1 MTLYTSDRKRHII
14 IWSAVSTFCL
24 IFFLI
29 YNIFSHG
36 VHSPYMTFLFIW
48 PLILGVIPNTIS
60 LVICHHSCKE
70 IHIGAF
76 ALNAYYSGI
85 AAITASS
92 MLRGIFDIAG
102 NASVYQQW
110 LMYAG
115 AVMIGV
121 GIAAGL
127 IRYASLN

>member
-1 MTLYTSDRKRHII
+1 
-14 IWSAVSTFCL
+14 
-24 IFFLI
+24 
-29 YNIFSHG
+29 
-36 VHSPYMTFLFIW
+36 MTFLFVW
-48 PLILGVIPNTIS
+48 PFVLGVIPNAIF
-60 LVICHHSCKE
+60 LAICCHSHKE
-70 IHIGAF
+70 IHIGTF
-76 ALNAYYSGI
+76 ALNSYYSGI

-115 AVMIGV
+115 AVMIGM

-127 IRYASLN
+127 IRHTCLS

>member
-1 MTLYTSDRKRHII
+1 
-14 IWSAVSTFCL
+14 
-24 IFFLI
+24 
-29 YNIFSHG
+29 
-36 VHSPYMTFLFIW
+36 MTFLFMW
-48 PLILGVIPNTIS
+48 PLVLGVIPNAIF
-60 LVICHHSCKE
+60 LGIHKHNGKA

-92 MLRGIFDIAG
+92 LLRGIFDIAG

-127 IRYASLN
+127 IRHTCLN